1 MRNRMQKLICLLQPI
16 SKMLPSSFGRGGPI
30 YGVAPPRNSP
40 AIAASALLASGT
52 TARRNTRSVFLRCAL
67 AAACAAAAPACDS
80 GEKRAASPSAPAAQ
94 GEALKKQPAVGKA
107 PAEKAAVATDQ
118 SGATS
123 GDLPRGL
130 LVAYAQFEIGRDGKA
145 TAKPGPARL
154 EMLSRKGGRWKV
166 EVIEDPESNVMH
178 KAMVYSPKSGKPGI
192 LAFAGSAATVKLWRR
207 TAQGFRSETLW
218 KEDFG
223 GKFSRM
229 RDAEVADVY
238 GDGLPAVVVGT
249 HDQGLVA
256 VVRPDGK
263 GGYGV
268 VKLGSKPDTFIHE
281 IEIGDLDGDKTLEV
295 YATPSEP
302 NRMDKAEQEGSVI
315 RYIPKEKKGPVVVA
329 DLGNRHAKEI
339 LVGDLDGDGRDELYA
354 AVEALTSRKGGS
366 VQIVEPVEIRRYD
379 AATPPDAGQVVA
391 TLDDRFCRFLTA
403 GDVDGDGRRE
413 MVAAAFRSGVWLL
426 RPPVPGGKQAGG
438 AEGKWT
444 VTSIDRNSSGFEHA
458 ALLTDLDGDGR
469 DELYVAADDQGELHR
484 YVWKKGAFQRETLS
498 GRAVP
503 AAMMTWNLMPFNVA
517 DL

>member
-1 MRNRMQKLICLLQPI
+1 MRNRLAMFIC
-16 SKMLPSSFGRGGPI
+16 S
-30 YGVAPPRNSP
+30 
-40 AIAASALLASGT
+40 
-52 TARRNTRSVFLRCAL
+52 
-67 AAACAAAAPACDS
+67 AAATCVAGAGGCDS
-80 GEKRAASPSAPAAQ
+80 GKERGVKSSAPAAK
-94 GEALKKQPAVGKA
+94 GEALKKAHAAKKPTG
-107 PAEKAAVATDQ
+107 EKAADPAADQ
-118 SGATS
+118 SGAAPA
-123 GDLPRGL
+123 DPPKGL
-130 LVAYAQFEIGRDGKA
+130 LVAYAQFEIGPDGRA
-145 TAKPGPARL
+145 TAEPGPARL
-154 EMLSRKGGRWKV
+154 EILSRKQGRWKI

-178 KAMVYSPKSGKPGI
+178 KAMTSRPKSGRAGI
-192 LAFAGSAATVKLWRR
+192 IAFAGSAATVKLWRR
-207 TAQGFRSETLW
+207 TAQGFQSQTLW

-229 RDAEVADVY
+229 RDAEVADLY
-238 GDGLPAVVVGT
+238 GDGQPAVAVGT

-268 VKLGSKPDTFIHE
+268 VKLGSKPATFIHE
-281 IEIGDLDGDKTLEV
+281 IEIGDLDGDGTLEV

-302 NRMDKAEQEGSVI
+302 NRMDKAEQKGMVI

-329 DLGNRHAKEI
+329 DLENRHAKEI
-339 LVGDLDGDGRDELYA
+339 LVDDVDGDGRDELYA
-354 AVEALTSRKGGS
+354 AVEALTTRRGGS
-366 VQIVEPVEIRRYD
+366 VRIVEPIEIRRYD
-379 AATPPDAGQVVA
+379 ADTAPDAGQVVA

-403 GDVDGDGRRE
+403 GDVDGDGREE

-426 RPPVPGGKQAGG
+426 RPPAAGG
-438 AEGKWT
+438 EQPERARGKWT

-484 YVWKKGAFQRETLS
+484 YLWKEGAFQRETIS

-503 AAMMTWNLMPFNVA
+503 AAMMTWNLMPFTVA